1 MFYGREY
8 LSLLNSVRYIE
19 SDKGYKFVLNNKL
32 TLKTNK
38 NVVTDAVKVIIY
50 LRTGSTSNIMSNK
63 LIY

>member
-1 MFYGREY
+1 M
-8 LSLLNSVRYIE
+8 E
-19 SDKGYKFVLNNKL
+19 SDKGYKFVLNNKP

>member
-1 MFYGREY
+1 MD
-8 LSLLNSVRYIE
+8 
-19 SDKGYKFVLNNKL
+19 SDKGYKFVLNNKP

-50 LRTGSTSNIMSNK
+50 LRTGSISIVMSNK